1 LNLFLGRRERGIE
14 ALSEPLM
21 KPHLGELA
29 IESLEFCPLKL
40 LRVLGQKIGM
50 RLKGSGITERRS

>member
-1 LNLFLGRRERGIE
+1 
-14 ALSEPLM
+14 M

-29 IESLEFCPLKL
+29 IQSLEFCPLKL